1 MNNHLM
7 NKKLNTDAEQILERT
22 ALGLIEKAGET
33 AATVY
38 GGPAGHIAA
47 KGVSTGINY
56 LYNKYR

>member
-1 MNNHLM
+1 M

-22 ALGLIEKAGET
+22 AIGLIEKAGET